1 MSNSSTYVSQCPVAA
16 FSQRVNSTAIEQWV
30 DEQWNGGT
38 FGGEDVGPIVIGAT
52 LLVCSLIFLFAGDRL
67 VRPVLFLTG
76 FAAALVPSFAAIDAI
91 LSAIPASVLSPSA
104 DCALLIVLPLL
115 FAVGAGM
122 LNVCFLSL
130 AFFTLGGVSGAAFG
144 YYLYVL
150 VLHTIPSPVIV
161 DGYTVV
167 FCLAVVISAL
177 VGALAMLKAKHTL
190 LMCATAVAGAIGAVV
205 GLDMLVL
212 GRIDRRFLY
221 LLDART
227 ASEHIGSPFVFGP
240 IICARRS
247 RSPPVPSPIARLAK
261 RLSHLSPSACP
272 LPRSRGAAR
281 HRRLPPPAQ
290 AEGQEAPACHGP
302 AAHHG
307 LRTRASMR
315 ASAVPFETSPWW
327 VKPLEKE
334 QGSLHVHVVSVFK
347 RFKQSS
353 LKTLKNGNDALKRRA
368 FQIA

>member
-16 FSQRVNSTAIEQWV
+16 FSQRALNMNSTAIEQWV
-30 DEQWNGGT
+30 DEQWNGGS
-38 FGGEDVGPIVIGAT
+38 FGGEDVGPIIIGAT
-52 LLVCSLIFLFAGDRL
+52 LLVSSLIFLFAGDRL

-91 LSAIPASVLSPSA
+91 LSAIPASVLTPSA

-190 LMCATAVAGAIGAVV
+190 LMLATAVAGAIGAVV

-240 IICARRS
+240 IIFA
-247 RSPPVPSPIARLAK
+247 ALLAIGGFHHQRKQKDKK
-261 RLSHLSPSACP
+261 RQHAMAQP
-272 LPRSRGAAR
+272 LI
-281 HRRLPPPAQ
+281 
-290 AEGQEAPACHGP
+290 
-302 AAHHG
+302 
-307 LRTRASMR
+307 T
-315 ASAVPFETSPWW
+315 
-327 VKPLEKE
+327 
-334 QGSLHVHVVSVFK
+334 
-347 RFKQSS
+347 
-353 LKTLKNGNDALKRRA
+353 D
-368 FQIA
+368 

>member
-1 MSNSSTYVSQCPVAA
+1 MSNSSAYVSQCPVAA
-16 FSQRVNSTAIEQWV
+16 FSQRALDMNSSAIEQWV
-30 DEQWNGGT
+30 EEQWHGGT
-38 FGGEDVGPIVIGAT
+38 FGGEDFGPIIVGAT

-67 VRPVLFLTG
+67 VKPVLFLTG
-76 FAAALVPSFAAIDAI
+76 FAAGLVPSFAAIDAI
-91 LSAIPASVLSPSA
+91 LSAMPASVLTPSA

-150 VLHTIPSPVIV
+150 VLHTIPSPVII

-190 LMCATAVAGAIGAVV
+190 LMLATAIAGAIGAVV
-205 GLDMLVL
+205 GLDMLLL

-247 RSPPVPSPIARLAK
+247 RSPPAQSTCPGCLLHPAQFGARPSHSSHPTPRASHT
-261 RLSHLSPSACP
+261 SHLT
-272 LPRSRGAAR
+272 RAA
-281 HRRLPPPAQ
+281 PPAV
-290 AEGQEAPACHGP
+290 
-302 AAHHG
+302 AALLAIGGFHYQ
-307 LRTRASMR
+307 RKKKEEKRAHVM
-315 ASAVPFETSPWW
+315 AQ
-327 VKPLEKE
+327 PLI
-334 QGSLHVHVVSVFK
+334 
-347 RFKQSS
+347 
-353 LKTLKNGNDALKRRA
+353 TD
-368 FQIA
+368 